1 MNIHQL
7 IEALDVQLKRAANAE
22 KSEKMTD
29 YLKGKFAFYGVYAGD
44 RNAIQK
50 EWFPLVKQ
58 YQPDFWDLI
67 HELWKKEE
75 REFQMVAVDLLK
87 KRPKKEF
94 QINDWQQFEWV
105 ITQKSWWDSV
115 DLIASNAVGT
125 YFRLFPEMR
134 DEVISK
140 WQNSDNFW
148 LNRTCL
154 LFQLKYKNDTDFELL
169 TSLIEEFKWN
179 QEFFIQKAI
188 GWCLRE
194 YSKINPEAV
203 RNYLST
209 SELKGLALREAS
221 KYL

>member
-1 MNIHQL
+1 MNIHSL
-7 IEALDVQLKRAANAE
+7 IDALDVQLKRAGNAE

-50 EWFPLVKQ
+50 EWFPLVKEH
-58 YQPDFWDLI
+58 QPDFWELI
-67 HELWKKEE
+67 HELWEKEE
-75 REFQMVAVDLLK
+75 REFQMVGVDLLK
-87 KRPKKEF
+87 KRPKK
-94 QINDWQQFEWV
+94 QYAIDDWQQFEWV
-105 ITQKSWWDSV
+105 ITQKSWWDSI

-134 DEVISK
+134 DGVISN
-140 WQNSDNFW
+140 WRSSDNFW

-169 TSLIEEFKWN
+169 TSLIDAFKWN

-194 YSKINPEAV
+194 YSKVQPEAV